1 MTSDRICEKKGV
13 GLPGG
18 DIKQVS
24 FTTVQ
29 ACKEE
34 CAKTEGCVAFT
45 TVAGTYNQ
53 SLQCLLKHKN
63 HGVESAH
70 AIATSVRMSCYEGNL
85 AGPEC
90 AGPQRDPRAGV
101 ASTIPLF
108 QDPIICFILNVTLNY
123 DLRSNM

>member
-34 CAKTEGCVAFT
+34 CAKTEGCVAFET
-45 TVAGTYNQ
+45 IAGKYNR
-53 SLQCLLKHKN
+53 CFLKKKGHAAESPN
-63 HGVESAH
+63 HPITISA
-70 AIATSVRMSCYEGNL
+70 RMSCYEGNIK
-85 AGPEC
+85 PMI
-90 AGPQRDPRAGV
+90 V
-101 ASTIPLF
+101 
-108 QDPIICFILNVTLNY
+108 
-123 DLRSNM
+123 

>member
-1 MTSDRICEKKGV
+1 MQI
-13 GLPGG
+13 
-18 DIKQVS
+18 
-24 FTTVQ
+24 
-29 ACKEE
+29 
-34 CAKTEGCVAFT
+34 
-45 TVAGTYNQ
+45 
-53 SLQCLLKHKN
+53 
-63 HGVESAH
+63 

-108 QDPIICFILNVTLNY
+108 QDPIICFILNVTFNY